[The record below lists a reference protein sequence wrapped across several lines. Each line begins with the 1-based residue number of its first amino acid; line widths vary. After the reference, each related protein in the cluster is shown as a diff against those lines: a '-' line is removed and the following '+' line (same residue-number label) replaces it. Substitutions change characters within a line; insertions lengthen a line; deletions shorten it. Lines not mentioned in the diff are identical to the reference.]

1 MNTDELT
8 EHLQALQRE
17 ECYRVESVLKESALE
32 TTQRVMFVGRNGAER
47 GPFVRK
53 YIVRESGLGAA
64 YERVFEAQRCG
75 RRFLYIPRIEDCYT
89 LGENLVVIMEYV
101 QGETLHDAV
110 YRCDPSMQLAADVFP
125 RLCDAVLELHEGF
138 ETPLIHR
145 DLKPSNIM
153 ISYGGLSLIDL
164 GIAREYK
171 DGAVSDTC
179 HFGTRAY
186 APPEQF
192 GFGQTTVRSDVY
204 ALGMILYFCL
214 MEKTPDAAV
223 REQGFFDERIPEP
236 VRAVL
241 LRATEF
247 DPAFRYENV
256 RELKHAF
263 CEAVCACGYKEAM
276 PDSSRCEDA
285 AVFKGH
291 ASVPKAG
298 RAAKDGHVASGA
310 KDAALGAKDT
320 ASGVERAMPKVKD
333 AFARAKDFG
342 RSVLRSGASSIAAS
356 LQNTPSWLGVFWNVF
371 VLLTL
376 FVFLV
381 GCYQATFH
389 PNEHD
394 LAYPLGFLVFQ
405 YLLYC
410 GSNFVFIAAVLL
422 DKRRI
427 KARFPEVSWPP
438 FRKLAKWCGAYM
450 LASLIVYIAVSQ
462 PFVQVG

>member
-8 EHLQALQRE
+8 EHLQALERE
-17 ECYRVESVLKESALE
+17 ECYRVESVLKESSLE
-32 TTQRVMFVGRNGAER
+32 TTQRVMFVGRNRAER

-53 YIVRESGLGAA
+53 YIARESGLGAA

-75 RRFLYIPRIEDCYT
+75 RRFLYIPRIEDYYT
-89 LGENLVVIMEYV
+89 LGENFVVIMEYV

-110 YRCDPSMQLAADVFP
+110 YRCNPSMQLAADIFP

-138 ETPLIHR
+138 ATPLIHR

-153 ISYGGLSLIDL
+153 VSYGGLSLIDL

-171 DGAVSDTC
+171 DDAVSDTR

-214 MEKTPDAAV
+214 MEKTPDASV

-241 LRATEF
+241 FRATEF
-247 DPAFRYENV
+247 DPALRYENV

-263 CEAVCACGYKEAM
+263 CEAACACGYKEAM
-276 PDSSRCEDA
+276 PGFSRCGDA
-285 AVFKGH
+285 AVFE
-291 ASVPKAG
+291 G
-298 RAAKDGHVASGA
+298 RASAPKVGCAARDGRATSKTKGAASG
-310 KDAALGAKDT
+310 
-320 ASGVERAMPKVKD
+320 SERAVSKVKD
-333 AFARAKDFG
+333 SFASAKDFG

-356 LQNTPSWLGVFWNVF
+356 LQSTPSWLGVLWNVF
-371 VLLTL
+371 ILLTL

-389 PNEHD
+389 PNGHD

-410 GSNFVFIAAVLL
+410 GSNFVFIATVLL

-450 LASLIVYIAVSQ
+450 LVSLIAYIVVSQ

>member
-8 EHLQALQRE
+8 EHLQALERE

-53 YIVRESGLGAA
+53 YIARESGLGAV

-89 LGENLVVIMEYV
+89 LGENFVVIMEYV

-110 YRCDPSMQLAADVFP
+110 YRCNPSMQLAADIFP

-138 ETPLIHR
+138 ATPLIHR

-153 ISYGGLSLIDL
+153 VSYGGLSLIDL

-171 DGAVSDTC
+171 DDAVSDTR

-214 MEKTPDAAV
+214 MEKTPDASV

-241 LRATEF
+241 FRATEF
-247 DPAFRYENV
+247 DPALRYENV

-263 CEAVCACGYKEAM
+263 CEAAFACGYKEAM
-276 PDSSRCEDA
+276 PGFSRCRDA
-285 AVFKGH
+285 AVFE
-291 ASVPKAG
+291 G
-298 RAAKDGHVASGA
+298 RASAPKVGCAARDGRATSKTKDAASGA
-310 KDAALGAKDT
+310 
-320 ASGVERAMPKVKD
+320 ERAMSKVKD
-333 AFARAKDFG
+333 SFASAKDFG

-356 LQNTPSWLGVFWNVF
+356 LQSTPSWLGVLWNVF

-410 GSNFVFIAAVLL
+410 GSNFVFIATVLL

-450 LASLIVYIAVSQ
+450 LVSLIAYIVVSQ

>member
-8 EHLQALQRE
+8 EHLQALERE

-53 YIVRESGLGAA
+53 YIARESGLGAA
-64 YERVFEAQRCG
+64 YERVLEAQRCG

-89 LGENLVVIMEYV
+89 LGENFVVIMEYV

-110 YRCDPSMQLAADVFP
+110 YRCNPSMQLAADIFP

-138 ETPLIHR
+138 ATPLIHR

-153 ISYGGLSLIDL
+153 VSYGGLSLIDL

-171 DGAVSDTC
+171 DDAVSDTR

-214 MEKTPDAAV
+214 MEKTPDASV

-241 LRATEF
+241 FRATEF
-247 DPAFRYENV
+247 DPSLRYENV
-256 RELKHAF
+256 RELKYAF
-263 CEAVCACGYKEAM
+263 CEAACACGYKEAM
-276 PDSSRCEDA
+276 PGFSRCRNA
-285 AVFKGH
+285 AVFE
-291 ASVPKAG
+291 G
-298 RAAKDGHVASGA
+298 RASAPKVGCAARDGRATSKTKDAASGA
-310 KDAALGAKDT
+310 
-320 ASGVERAMPKVKD
+320 ERTMSKVKES
-333 AFARAKDFG
+333 FASAKDFG

-356 LQNTPSWLGVFWNVF
+356 LQSTPSWLGVLWNVF

-410 GSNFVFIAAVLL
+410 GSNFVFIATVLL

-438 FRKLAKWCGAYM
+438 FRKLVKWCGAYM
-450 LASLIVYIAVSQ
+450 LVSLIAYIVVSQ

>member
-8 EHLQALQRE
+8 EHLQALERE

-32 TTQRVMFVGRNGAER
+32 ATQRVMFVGRNGAEQ

-53 YIVRESGLGAA
+53 YIARESGLGAA

-89 LGENLVVIMEYV
+89 LGENFVVIMEYV

-110 YRCDPSMQLAADVFP
+110 YRCNPSMQLAADIFP

-138 ETPLIHR
+138 ATPLIHR

-153 ISYGGLSLIDL
+153 VSYGGLSLIDL

-171 DGAVSDTC
+171 DDAVSDTR

-214 MEKTPDAAV
+214 VEETPSASV

-241 LRATEF
+241 FRATEF

-263 CEAVCACGYKEAM
+263 CEAACACGYKEAM
-276 PDSSRCEDA
+276 PGFSRCRDA
-285 AVFKGH
+285 AVFEGHVSAPKVGCAERDGRATSKAKGA
-291 ASVPKAG
+291 ASGAG
-298 RAAKDGHVASGA
+298 RAMS
-310 KDAALGAKDT
+310 
-320 ASGVERAMPKVKD
+320 KVKD
-333 AFARAKDFG
+333 SFASAKDFG
-342 RSVLRSGASSIAAS
+342 RSALRSGASSIAAS
-356 LQNTPSWLGVFWNVF
+356 LQSAPSWLGVLWNVF
-371 VLLTL
+371 ILLTL
-376 FVFLV
+376 FVLLV

-389 PNEHD
+389 PNGHD
-394 LAYPLGFLVFQ
+394 LAYPLGFLAFQ

-450 LASLIVYIAVSQ
+450 LVSLIVYIAVSQ

>member
-8 EHLQALQRE
+8 EHLQALERE

-53 YIVRESGLGAA
+53 YIARESGLGAA

-89 LGENLVVIMEYV
+89 LGENFVVIMEYV

-110 YRCDPSMQLAADVFP
+110 YRCNPSMQLAADIFP

-138 ETPLIHR
+138 ATPLIHR

-153 ISYGGLSLIDL
+153 VSYGGLSLIDL

-171 DGAVSDTC
+171 DDAVSDTR

-214 MEKTPDAAV
+214 MEKTPDASV

-241 LRATEF
+241 FRATEF
-247 DPAFRYENV
+247 DPALRYENV
-256 RELKHAF
+256 RELKYAF
-263 CEAVCACGYKEAM
+263 CEAACACGYKEAM
-276 PDSSRCEDA
+276 PGFSRCRDA
-285 AVFKGH
+285 AVFE
-291 ASVPKAG
+291 G
-298 RAAKDGHVASGA
+298 RASAPKVGCAARDGRATSKTKDAASGA
-310 KDAALGAKDT
+310 
-320 ASGVERAMPKVKD
+320 ERAMSKVKD
-333 AFARAKDFG
+333 SFASAKDFG

-356 LQNTPSWLGVFWNVF
+356 LQSTPSWLGVLWNVF
-371 VLLTL
+371 ILLTL

-389 PNEHD
+389 PNGHD

-410 GSNFVFIAAVLL
+410 GSNFVFIATVLL

-450 LASLIVYIAVSQ
+450 LVSLIAYIVVSQ